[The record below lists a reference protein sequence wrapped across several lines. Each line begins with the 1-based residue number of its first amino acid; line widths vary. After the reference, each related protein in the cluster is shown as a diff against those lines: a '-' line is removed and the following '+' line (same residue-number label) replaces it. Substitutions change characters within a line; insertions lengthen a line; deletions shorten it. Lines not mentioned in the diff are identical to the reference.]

1 MRDVLR
7 APGALSLFI
16 SSCVARLS
24 MGALGLLLVLH
35 TQQITGSYAR
45 GGLTSGA
52 YAIALGLSNPLLAR
66 VVDRRG
72 QTLVLRAGA
81 PLAAAAIVALAL
93 LPDGAPLGAMLA
105 AAACAGMFQPPV
117 GACMRALWPEL
128 LDGPDRRHAAY
139 SLEGA
144 VLEIVYICGPV
155 AIVAGIGSWSTTA
168 ALVACATFL
177 VVGDLVFSSH
187 PVSRAWQPHPERVR
201 DLTGALRGSG
211 VRVLIA
217 VFALCGLAV
226 GAVEV
231 VVPAA
236 LDATGNRELTGL
248 LLGMWG
254 VGSMLA
260 GLAIGHAGAAADPPR
275 RLALMLVAWGGAHAL
290 VGASGEP
297 VALALL
303 LLVAGATIA
312 PTFVCANGMLDDLA
326 PPGTLTEAFT
336 WTSTGIAV
344 GIAAGSALAGVLVEA
359 GSPAVAMAVLGAGG
373 VLAALVVRAASAGPL
388 RAAAPAPA

>member
-1 MRDVLR
+1 M
-7 APGALSLFI
+7 
-16 SSCVARLS
+16 
-24 MGALGLLLVLH
+24 
-35 TQQITGSYAR
+35 
-45 GGLTSGA
+45 
-52 YAIALGLSNPLLAR
+52 
-66 VVDRRG
+66 
-72 QTLVLRAGA
+72 
-81 PLAAAAIVALAL
+81 
-93 LPDGAPLGAMLA
+93 
-105 AAACAGMFQPPV
+105 
-117 GACMRALWPEL
+117 
-128 LDGPDRRHAAY
+128 
-139 SLEGA
+139 
-144 VLEIVYICGPV
+144 LEIVYICGPV

-168 ALVACATFL
+168 ALIACATFL
-177 VVGDLVFSSH
+177 FVGDLVFSSH
-187 PVSRAWQPHPERVR
+187 PLSRAWQPHPERVR

-297 VALALL
+297 VA
-303 LLVAGATIA
+303 
-312 PTFVCANGMLDDLA
+312 PRSC
-326 PPGTLTEAFT
+326 
-336 WTSTGIAV
+336 S
-344 GIAAGSALAGVLVEA
+344 S
-359 GSPAVAMAVLGAGG
+359 SPA
-373 VLAALVVRAASAGPL
+373 RQSHRPSSARTGCSTTS
-388 RAAAPAPA
+388 RRPAR